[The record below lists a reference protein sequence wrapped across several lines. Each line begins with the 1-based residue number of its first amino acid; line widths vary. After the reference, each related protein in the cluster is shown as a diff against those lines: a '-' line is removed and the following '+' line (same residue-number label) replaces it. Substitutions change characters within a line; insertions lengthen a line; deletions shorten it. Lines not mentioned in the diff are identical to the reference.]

1 MIIQH
6 FLTFELFNAVF
17 SEKDFHRNNNVAKQ
31 IETLC
36 NYAFSVEMKKAFER
50 NNAHFYEALKKRA
63 VDVKDHHDKQRF
75 LKVLYE
81 EFYKAYNPQRG

>member
-1 MIIQH
+1 
-6 FLTFELFNAVF
+6 
-17 SEKDFHRNNNVAKQ
+17 
-31 IETLC
+31 
-36 NYAFSVEMKKAFER
+36 MKKAFER

-81 EFYKAYNPQRG
+81 EFYKAYNPKGAVGLDKLEYNGYGGNS